1 MKKEPKIGC
10 VGWLTAIVVFLTLQV
25 CICTEIIGGRK
36 VKPHSRPY
44 MASIQSHKQH
54 VCGGAL
60 IARSWVLTAA
70 HCKEFCQIKY
80 CRVVLGVDLL
90 SKKQKGRTTIA
101 IRKMIPHPEFN
112 SKTPENDIMLVQ
124 LAREAALNKYVST
137 LELPKSGADVKAG
150 TECSVAGWGTTN
162 PKVLKASDDLR
173 EVNLTVIDRA
183 VCNSKAYYDLSPY
196 ITKDM
201 LCVGDE
207 KARKDSCMG
216 DSGGPLICMRRNN
229 KNEYTGIVST
239 GGECGAPKEPGIY
252 TRLSKKYLRWIRMI
266 TKMNNQNITKDVI

>member
-1 MKKEPKIGC
+1 MKKMPKIRC
-10 VGWLTAIVVFLTLQV
+10 VGWLTAIVVFLTLEV
-25 CICTEIIGGRK
+25 CIGTEIIGGHK

-44 MASIQSHKQH
+44 MASIQTHKQH

-60 IARSWVLTAA
+60 IARRWVLTAA
-70 HCKEFCQIKY
+70 HCEVRIKQS
-80 CRVVLGVDLL
+80 RVVLGVDSL
-90 SKKQKGRTTIA
+90 SKRQRGRKTMV
-101 IRKMIPHPEFN
+101 IRKIIPHPEFN
-112 SKTPENDIMLVQ
+112 SKTPENDIMLIQ
-124 LAREAALNKYVST
+124 LAREAVLNKYVST

-173 EVNLTVIDRA
+173 EVNLTVIDRT

-207 KARKDSCMG
+207 KARKDSCVG
-216 DSGGPLICMRRNN
+216 DSGGPLICMKRRNEN
-229 KNEYTGIVST
+229 KYAGIVSA
-239 GGECGAPKEPGIY
+239 GAECAVPKEPGIY
-252 TRLSKKYLRWIRMI
+252 TRLSEKYLRWIRMI
-266 TKMNNQNITKDVI
+266 TKMNNQNITNDVI